1 MRRVVAVLSFA
12 AVSSALAAC
21 GGAPAQVTA
30 PVAPAPEPPVTLQVS
45 LADVGLD
52 AAALDRA
59 VDPCTDFYQF
69 ACGGW
74 IAKTEIPGDE
84 AAWYRSFNEIDKR
97 NEAALREILDNVGK
111 DSDSKLGKY
120 YAACMDEA
128 AVEAAGVAPIA
139 DLLKEVK
146 ALKDVKQLPELLGKL
161 HRRGIKPLFRLSAE
175 QDFGDATRVIASLD
189 QGGIGM
195 PDRDDYLKDDERSV
209 KLRAAYRKHV
219 QATFELAGWK
229 GKDAVTATDDAI
241 KLETE
246 LAKISKTRV
255 ERRDPK
261 SLYNKLTRAE
271 LVKANA
277 KLDWNAYFLPLDVS
291 PVDVNL
297 TSLAFFAGLDPLLAQ
312 TKLPAWKNY
321 LSWHIVRATS
331 DVLPKRF
338 VDEAFNWKKA
348 VTGQA
353 EQKPRWRRCVE
364 DTDDS
369 LGELLGQHFV
379 ALHFGGASKQAATEL
394 VGAIRGAFAENLK
407 DLAWMDAATRDKA
420 LTKEQEMA
428 FLIGFPAK
436 WRTYTFETDAKQYA
450 KNALA
455 ASMFQVGYD
464 LARIGKPLNREEWQ
478 MSPPT
483 VNAYY
488 DPQRN
493 HMVFP
498 AGILQPPFF
507 DAKFSPAV
515 NLGGI
520 GMVIGHELTHGFD
533 DEGAQFD
540 AQGNLKNWW
549 APEVEKA
556 FKAKTDCVA
565 KQYSGFEA
573 QPQLFIN
580 GELTN
585 GENIADMGGLKM
597 ALAALRKLREKQK
610 EVKIADGYTEEQQL
624 FLANAQA
631 WCGKM
636 RPEMEQTQIK
646 TNPHSPAKFRVN
658 GPMSNLPEFAA
669 AFQCKAGTAMNPAN
683 RCGVW

>member
-1 MRRVVAVLSFA
+1 MRRAVASLSFL
-12 AVSSALAAC
+12 AVAAC
-21 GGAPAQVTA
+21 GGTPAQITSVA
-30 PVAPAPEPPVTLQVS
+30 EPVKQPAATVNVS

-52 AAALDRA
+52 AGALDKTT
-59 VDPCTDFYQF
+59 DPCTDFYQF

-97 NEAALREILDNVGK
+97 NETALREILDNVAK
-111 DSDSKLGKY
+111 DGDSKLGKY

-128 AVEAAGVAPIA
+128 AVEAAGVTPLA
-139 DLLKEVK
+139 DLLKEIK
-146 ALKDVKQLPELLGKL
+146 ALKDVKQVPELVGKL
-161 HRRGIKPLFRLSAE
+161 HRRGIQPLFRLSAE
-175 QDFGDATRVIASLD
+175 QDMGDATRVIASLD
-189 QGGIGM
+189 QGGLGM

-219 QATFELAGWK
+219 QAMLELAGWK
-229 GKDAVTATDDAI
+229 PKDAVTATDDVVN
-241 KLETE
+241 LETA

-261 SLYNKLTRAE
+261 GLYNKLTRE
-271 LVKANA
+271 QLVKANA
-277 KLDWNAYFLPLDVS
+277 KLDWNAYFLPLDIS
-291 PVDVNL
+291 PTDVNL
-297 TSLAFFAGLDPLLAQ
+297 TSLTFFAGLDDVLTA
-312 TKLPAWKNY
+312 TKVPAWKNY
-321 LSWHIVRATS
+321 LSWRVVRGLA

-353 EQKPRWRRCVE
+353 EQKPRWRRCVQ
-364 DTDDS
+364 DTDDA
-369 LGELLGQHFV
+369 LGELLGQSFV

-394 VGAIRGAFAENLK
+394 VGAIRAAFGDNLK
-407 DLAWMDAATRDKA
+407 TLVWMDAATREKA
-420 LTKEQEMA
+420 LDKEQEMA
-428 FLIGFPAK
+428 FLIGFPEK
-436 WRTYTFETDAKQYA
+436 WRKYTFETDGKSYA
-450 KNALA
+450 KNAMA
-455 ASMFQVGYD
+455 AAVFQVGYD

-540 AQGNLKNWW
+540 AKGNLKNWW
-549 APEVEKA
+549 APEVEKQ
-556 FKAKTDCVA
+556 FKGRTDCVA
-565 KQYSGFEA
+565 KQYSGFEV
-573 QPQLFIN
+573 QPKLFVN

-597 ALAALRKLREKQK
+597 ALAALHKLHEKATELK
-610 EVKIADGYTEEQQL
+610 VADGYSEEQQL

-636 RPEMEQTQIK
+636 RPEMEQTQVK

-669 AFQCKAGTAMNPAN
+669 AWQCKAGTAMNPVS

>member
-1 MRRVVAVLSFA
+1 MRRVVVPVSLSAFA
-12 AVSSALAAC
+12 LWLTAC
-21 GGAPAQVTA
+21 GGAPAQITPA
-30 PVAPAPEPPVTLQVS
+30 APAPEASVTVNVS

-74 IAKTEIPGDE
+74 MAKTEIPGDE
-84 AAWYRSFNEIDKR
+84 ASWYRSFDEIEKR
-97 NEAALREILDNVGK
+97 NEAALREILDGVAK

-128 AVEAAGVAPIA
+128 AVEAAGITPIA
-139 DLLKEVK
+139 ELLKDVK
-146 ALKDVKQLPELLGKL
+146 ALKDVKQLPELIGKL
-161 HRRGIKPLFRLSAE
+161 HRRGIKPLFHLSAE

-195 PDRDDYLKDDERSV
+195 PDRDDYLNDDERSV

-219 QATFELAGWK
+219 QAMLELAGWK
-229 GKDAVTATDDAI
+229 PKDATAAVEDVMT
-241 KLETE
+241 LETA

-261 SLYNKLTRAE
+261 SLYNKMSRAE

-277 KLDWNAYFLPLDVS
+277 KMDWNAYFLPLDVS
-291 PVDVNL
+291 PTDVNL
-297 TSLAFFAGLDPLLAQ
+297 TSLAFFAGLDGIFTQ

-321 LSWHIVRATS
+321 LSWHVVRATAE
-331 DVLPKRF
+331 VLPKKF

-379 ALHFGGASKQAATEL
+379 ALHFGGDSKRAATEL
-394 VGAIRGAFAENLK
+394 VGAIRAAFADNLQH
-407 DLAWMDAATRDKA
+407 LAWMDAGTRAKA
-420 LTKEQEMA
+420 LGKQQDMA
-428 FLIGFPAK
+428 FLIGFPNK
-436 WRTYTFETDAKQYA
+436 WRNYTFDADAKQYA

-455 ASMFQVGYD
+455 ASMYQVAYD
-464 LARIGKPLNREEWQ
+464 LARIGKPLDREQWQ

-549 APEVEKA
+549 SPEVEKQ
-556 FKAKTDCVA
+556 FKDRTTCVA
-565 KQYSGFEA
+565 KQYSGFEV
-573 QPQLFIN
+573 QSKLFVN

-597 ALAALRKLREKQK
+597 ALAALRKVREKQK
-610 EVKIADGYTEEQQL
+610 EVQVADGFTPEQQL
-624 FLANAQA
+624 FMANAQA

-636 RPEMEQTQIK
+636 RPEMEQTMVK

-658 GPMSNLPEFAA
+658 GPMSNLPEFAE

-683 RCGVW
+683 RCAVW

>member
-1 MRRVVAVLSFA
+1 MRRVVASLSFV
-12 AVSSALAAC
+12 AVAAC
-21 GGAPAQVTA
+21 GGAPAQVAPA
-30 PVAPAPEPPVTLQVS
+30 PVAVQPATTVNVS

-52 AAALDRA
+52 ASALDRTI
-59 VDPCTDFYQF
+59 DPCTDFYQF

-84 AAWYRSFNEIDKR
+84 ASWYRSFNEIDRR
-97 NEAALREILDNVGK
+97 NEAALREILDNVAK
-111 DSDSKLGKY
+111 DEGSKLGRY
-120 YAACMDEA
+120 YAACMDVA

-139 DLLKEVK
+139 ELLKEVK
-146 ALKDVKQLPELLGKL
+146 ALKDVKQVPAEVGKL

-189 QGGIGM
+189 QGGLGM
-195 PDRDDYLKDDERSV
+195 PDRDDYLKDDERAV

-219 QATFELAGWK
+219 QAMLELAGWK
-229 GKDAVTATDDAI
+229 PKDAATATDDVMA
-241 KLETE
+241 LETA

-261 SLYNKLTRAE
+261 GLYNKMTRAE

-291 PVDVNL
+291 PTDVNL
-297 TSLAFFAGLDPLLAQ
+297 TSLPFFAGLDGILAQ

-321 LSWHIVRATS
+321 LSWHVVRSMA
-331 DVLPKRF
+331 DVLPKKF
-338 VDEAFNWKKA
+338 VDEAFNFKKA

-353 EQKPRWRRCVE
+353 EQKPRWRRCVQ

-369 LGELLGQHFV
+369 LGEMLGQHFV
-379 ALHFGGASKQAATEL
+379 ALHFGGGSKQAATEL
-394 VGAIRGAFAENLK
+394 VGAIRAAFADNLK
-407 DLAWMDAATRDKA
+407 TLVWMDQVTRDKA
-420 LTKEQEMA
+420 LNKQQEMA
-428 FLIGFPAK
+428 FLIGFPNK
-436 WRTYTFETDAKQYA
+436 WRQYTFETDAKSYA

-455 ASMFQVGYD
+455 ASLYQVAYD
-464 LARIGKPLNREEWQ
+464 LARIGKPLDREQWQ

-540 AQGNLKNWW
+540 AQGNLRNWW
-549 APEVEKA
+549 SPEVEKQ
-556 FKAKTDCVA
+556 FKDRTTCVA
-565 KQYSGFEA
+565 KQYSGFEL
-573 QPQLFIN
+573 QPKLFVN

-597 ALAALRKLREKQK
+597 ALAALRKVREKQT
-610 EVKIADGYTEEQQL
+610 EVKIADGFSEEQQL
-624 FLANAQA
+624 FMANAQA

-636 RPEMEQTQIK
+636 RPEMEQTMVK

-658 GPMSNLPEFAA
+658 GPMANMPEFAA
-669 AFQCKAGTAMNPAN
+669 AFQCKAGAAMNPVS

>member
-1 MRRVVAVLSFA
+1 MRRVVAQLSFA
-12 AVSSALAAC
+12 AVSCTLAAC
-21 GGAPAQVTA
+21 GGAPAQVT
-30 PVAPAPEPPVTLQVS
+30 PVAPAPEPTVTLQVS

-52 AAALDRA
+52 VAALDRA
-59 VDPCTDFYQF
+59 VDPCSDFYQF

-74 IAKTEIPGDE
+74 IAKTEIPADE
-84 AAWYRSFNEIDKR
+84 SSWYRSFNEIDKR
-97 NEAALREILDNVGK
+97 NEAALREILDNVAK
-111 DSDSKLGKY
+111 DNDSKLGKY

-128 AVEAAGVAPIA
+128 AVEATGVAPIT
-139 DLLKEVK
+139 DLLKEIK

-161 HRRGIKPLFRLSAE
+161 HRRGIKPLFHLSAE

-189 QGGIGM
+189 QGGLGM

-219 QATFELAGWK
+219 QAMLELAGWK
-229 GKDAVTATDDAI
+229 PKDAATATEDVV
-241 KLETE
+241 KVETE
-246 LAKISKTRV
+246 LATLSKTRV

-261 SLYNKLTRAE
+261 GLYNKMTRAE

-277 KLDWNAYFLPLDVS
+277 RLDWNAYFLPLDVS
-291 PVDVNL
+291 PTEVNL
-297 TSLAFFAGLDPLLAQ
+297 TSTHFFAGLDGLIAA

-321 LSWHIVRATS
+321 LSWHVVRATA
-331 DVLPKRF
+331 DVLPKKF
-338 VDEAFNWKKA
+338 VDEAFNFKKA

-379 ALHFGGASKQAATEL
+379 ALHFGGASKQAASDL
-394 VGAIRGAFAENLK
+394 VGAIRAAFTDNLK

-420 LTKEQEMA
+420 AAKAAEMA
-428 FLIGFPAK
+428 FLIGYPNK
-436 WRTYTFETDAKQYA
+436 WRAYTFETDAKAYA

-455 ASMFQVGYD
+455 ASSFQVAYD
-464 LARIGKPLNREEWQ
+464 LARIGKPLDREQWQ

-549 APEVEKA
+549 TPAVESQ
-556 FKAKTDCVA
+556 FKARTDCVA
-565 KQYSGFEA
+565 KQYSGFEVA
-573 QPQLFIN
+573 PKLFVN

-597 ALAALRKLREKQK
+597 ALAALRKVREKQK
-610 EVKIADGYTEEQQL
+610 EVKVAEGYSEEQQL

-636 RPEMEQTQIK
+636 RPEMEQTMVK
-646 TNPHSPAKFRVN
+646 VNPHSPAKFRVN

-669 AFQCKAGTAMNPAN
+669 AWQCKAGTAMNPGS